1 MTDRI
6 IVNKSAAKKEIYK
19 TEKIRSNLKSLT
31 ALIICISFS
40 FFLSPKIAQG
50 VRDGLYLCI
59 NTVVGSVFPFMIIS
73 DLYVAYGRAENMR
86 LLGGVLSRFFGVPAS
101 ALGAFICGNVAGFP
115 IGAKMCA
122 DAYRDGTLGR
132 EEAERLI
139 PLSNNPSCAFIIGGV
154 GIGMCGD
161 VRVGAIL
168 LFSVYA
174 ATAIC
179 AIVTK
184 RKCDKTVLS
193 SDNMRQS
200 YSFVDS
206 VKQAGVNSVSIIS
219 FICVFSVLCGIIKK
233 RIKNA
238 LLIYPVFSLLEVTNA
253 VDALANSTVFPPS
266 LRLALVAFSLGF
278 GGVCVGMQSSFF
290 VRGAGLKMKNYYAVK
305 FLEGL
310 LAASIFS
317 LVYIID
323 R

>member
-1 MTDRI
+1 MTDG
-6 IVNKSAAKKEIYK
+6 KTAKKSMGSWRGE
-19 TEKIRSNLKSLT
+19 LFSLCLLGI
-31 ALIICISFS
+31 ALFWAVA
-40 FFLSPKIAQG
+40 LSAEGAEYVKEGMRLG
-50 VRDGLYLCI
+50 VGCVI
-59 NTVVGSVFPFMIIS
+59 PSSFPFMIIS

-86 LLGGVLSRFFGVPAS
+86 LLGGVLSRIFGVPAS

-122 DAYRDGTLGR
+122 DAYRAGTLGR

-154 GIGMCGD
+154 GIGMCGN

-184 RKCDKTVLS
+184 RKCDKTELS

-233 RIKNA
+233 RIKNVF
-238 LLIYPVFSLLEVTNA
+238 LIYPVFSLLEVTNA
-253 VDALANSTVFPPS
+253 VSTLTNSTVFPPS

-290 VRGAGLKMKNYYAVK
+290 VRGAGLKIKNYYAVK

>member
-1 MTDRI
+1 MTDG
-6 IVNKSAAKKEIYK
+6 KTAKKSMGSWRGEI
-19 TEKIRSNLKSLT
+19 SSLCLLSI
-31 ALIICISFS
+31 ALFWAVA
-40 FFLSPKIAQG
+40 LSAEGAEYVKEGMRLG
-50 VRDGLYLCI
+50 VGCVI
-59 NTVVGSVFPFMIIS
+59 PSSFPFMIIS

-86 LLGGVLSRFFGVPAS
+86 LLGGVLSRFFGVPVS

-122 DAYRDGTLGR
+122 DAYRAGTLGR

-184 RKCDKTVLS
+184 RKCDKTALS